1 MKELQSNPKMQEIIK
16 DVQTN
21 GPMSVLKYYSDPDA
35 MAMFGKISKLLGLPD
50 DLNKMGGDFSKM
62 MPPGMGGMPG
72 LPGAGAAPGGFGED
86 FGAPKTG
93 SGPSFSG
100 GAATDLE

>member
-16 DVQTN
+16 DVQAN
-21 GPMSVLKYYSDPDA
+21 GPMSVMKYYSDPDA
-35 MAMFGKISKLLGLPD
+35 MEMFGKISKLLGLPED
-50 DLNKMGGDFSKM
+50 FSKAGGDFAKM
-62 MPPGMGGMPG
+62 MPGMGGMPG
-72 LPGAGAAPGGFGED
+72 APGAGAAGAAGGFGMDE
-86 FGAPKTG
+86 PKS